1 MRQLENSK
9 YGTPSTMNIQL
20 DFRSG
25 QPIYLQI
32 VEQIRKW
39 VASGELKQGDQ
50 LPTVRQLAT
59 ELRVNFNT
67 VARAYRLLDEAGL
80 ISTQQGRGTYIWEAP
95 SPETLS
101 QKSLEGLTRDY
112 LAEAARLSYTP
123 DEIART
129 IVSYLQEWKEH
140 GKAPTP
146 TPTAYQSSSP

>member
-1 MRQLENSK
+1 
-9 YGTPSTMNIQL
+9 MNIQL
-20 DFRSG
+20 DFRSR

-32 VEQIRKW
+32 VERVRAL
-39 VASGELKQGDQ
+39 VAGGELKQGDQ

-95 SPETLS
+95 SAEKVS
-101 QKSLEGLTRDY
+101 QLRQQSLEGLTRGY

-129 IVSYLQEWKEH
+129 IVRYLQEWKEH
-140 GKAPTP
+140 GETP
-146 TPTAYQSSSP
+146 AREIEV